1 MDSLSVSRIGNSPKF
16 RELERKRNSL
26 SWTLT
31 IVMIVIYAAFVFLA
45 ALDPAF
51 LAQKLGDGV
60 ITLAFPLGLGV
71 MVAAVVLTGLYV
83 LRANTEFDRL
93 TREIVGEA
101 ENPAVPAGAG
111 LPEGVR

>member
-1 MDSLSVSRIGNSPKF
+1 MDTLNVDRIKNSPKF

-26 SWTLT
+26 SWSLS
-31 IVMIVIYAAFVFLA
+31 ILMIVIYAAFVLLA

-51 LAQKLGDGV
+51 MAKPIGDGP

-71 MVAAVVLTGLYV
+71 MVMAVVLTGLYV
-83 LRANTEFDRL
+83 ARANTEFDRL

-101 ENPAVPAGAG
+101 ENPAVPVGAG
-111 LPEGVR
+111 FAGGVR